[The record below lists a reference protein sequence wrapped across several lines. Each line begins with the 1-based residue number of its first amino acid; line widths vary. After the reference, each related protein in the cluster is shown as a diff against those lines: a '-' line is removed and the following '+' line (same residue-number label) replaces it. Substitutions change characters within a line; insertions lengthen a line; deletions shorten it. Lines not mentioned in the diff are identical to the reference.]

1 MNVIKLLAITA
12 DCEVYMVKEISLVK
26 LFKAIVSKIWFVVAL
41 ALLLGAGANIYASV
55 TTTPTYRSE
64 ALLYIY
70 NNDRGNTSGQMSQTN
85 MMASEQVLYRYVVLI
100 DKADVI
106 YEIALERLEELQDN
120 CAAGVEG
127 YEQYRF
133 LLKYKFSPGMIKNMI
148 SVGQN
153 MQTEILSIYATASD
167 PKLAQIVA
175 HTVTTV
181 LQTEIPR
188 LLDASSNYYVN
199 EATFPTSASS
209 PVRKYTIIGLVSG
222 AALACFLIFLALL
235 FDVAIRSEA
244 DLEEQFPSIPVIGVV
259 PDMDSIREKG
269 TGLIHKNTDLE

>member
-1 MNVIKLLAITA
+1 
-12 DCEVYMVKEISLVK
+12 MVKEISLLK
-26 LFKAIVSKIWFVVAL
+26 LFKAIVSKIWLVVAL
-41 ALLLGAGANIYASV
+41 ALLFGVGANIYASA

-70 NNDRGNTSGQMSQTN
+70 NNDKGNTSGQMSQTN
-85 MMASEQVLYRYVVLI
+85 MMASEQALYRYMVLI
-100 DKADVI
+100 DKADII
-106 YEIALERLEELQDN
+106 YEKALEILEEYQDN

-133 LLKYKFSPGMIKNMI
+133 LLKYRLTEGMIKSMI

-153 MQTEILSIYATASD
+153 MQTEILSVYATASD
-167 PKLAQIVA
+167 PHLAQIVA

-181 LQTEIPR
+181 LQTEVPR

-209 PVRKYTIIGLVSG
+209 PVRKYTVIGAVSG
-222 AALACFLIFLALL
+222 AALACVLIFLALM
-235 FDVAIRSEA
+235 FDVAIRSEN
-244 DLEEQFPSIPVIGVV
+244 DLEELFPNIPIIGVV
-259 PDMDSIREKG
+259 PDMDSTREKYRG
-269 TGLIHKNTDLE
+269 RAIQNNTELE